1 MGGLF
6 FICVSQHL
14 ELFTGF
20 LRWVALRRATICT
33 NLHWMRRSSH
43 AWRQVNLPSF
53 VRRIAACSSRKDRHA
68 AKYNIT
74 KSVRW
79 LGKISSKCV
88 YFIDNPFKVVV
99 FGIIFH
105 HLSSYLF
112 EIKRCSCSILTFVI
126 FCL

>member
-1 MGGLF
+1 MPVGYFALGIF
-6 FICVSQHL
+6 GIS
-14 ELFTGF
+14 

-33 NLHWMRRSSH
+33 NLFWIRRSNH

-53 VRRIAACSSRKDRHA
+53 VRRIAACSSRKDRQA
-68 AKYNIT
+68 AKYSIT

-99 FGIIFH
+99 FGIMFR
-105 HLSSYLF
+105 HLSSRFFLLA
-112 EIKRCSCSILTFVI
+112 ILGCVGYNFSKGKKK
-126 FCL
+126 